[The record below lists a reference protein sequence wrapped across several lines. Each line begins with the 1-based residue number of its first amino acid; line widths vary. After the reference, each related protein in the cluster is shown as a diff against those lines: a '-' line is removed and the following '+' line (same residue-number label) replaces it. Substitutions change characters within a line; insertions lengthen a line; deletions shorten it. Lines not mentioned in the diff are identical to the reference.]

1 LRAWFIAARSRSG
14 KLATS
19 GRVRAPAGA
28 ARRVHFSLAPL
39 VRLFVVT
46 VLSQVGQD
54 SCLLTLWVTVTDTKT

>member
-19 GRVRAPAGA
+19 GRVRAPGLA
-28 ARRVHFSLAPL
+28 ARRVQLGLAPL
-39 VRLFVVT
+39 ARVLALM

-54 SCLLTLWVTVTDTKT
+54 PRSG